1 MTGSSDANA
10 KKATNLTLPYTL
22 TSKTNIEINWRNIK
36 KDQKDQNNLKL
47 IRVALKNTEQ
57 DQPRL
62 MNKESY

>member
-10 KKATNLTLPYTL
+10 KKATNLTLLYTL

-36 KDQKDQNNLKL
+36 KDQKDPNNLKL